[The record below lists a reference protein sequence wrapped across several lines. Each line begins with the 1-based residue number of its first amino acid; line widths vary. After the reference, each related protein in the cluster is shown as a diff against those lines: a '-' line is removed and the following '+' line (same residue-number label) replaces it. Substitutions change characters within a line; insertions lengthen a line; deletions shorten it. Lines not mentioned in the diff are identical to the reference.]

1 MQSSLRLPVMCN
13 VWYFC
18 QFSEF
23 PPGGNWYGRPFG
35 FGQLALSRLQDE
47 TVMKPVLAPAARRGR
62 IAGGRAPAPV
72 LLPLVC
78 QA

>member
-35 FGQLALSRLQDE
+35 FGQLAVIAITRRNGHE
-47 TVMKPVLAPAARRGR
+47 AGARSC
-62 IAGGRAPAPV
+62 
-72 LLPLVC
+72 C